1 MDKKERAENGLPTY
15 VEATRTCLDCQ
26 TDFLSEWVG
35 NRICPACKA
44 KRESSEEFMFSPD
57 VGSNFVY
64 DLTIEEILNELQS
77 TGNTEQNYEDKGFY
91 ED

>member
-1 MDKKERAENGLPTY
+1 
-15 VEATRTCLDCQ
+15 
-26 TDFLSEWVG
+26 
-35 NRICPACKA
+35 
-44 KRESSEEFMFSPD
+44 MFSPD